1 MAWRFEERVSEDCDV
16 FEQSAFQE
24 ADGIHDS
31 GPADS
36 GPNVNDEV
44 EVIASSADCVKIV
57 SSSECCGR

>member
-1 MAWRFEERVSEDCDV
+1 LERFSEDSDI

-24 ADGIHDS
+24 ADGVHDN

-44 EVIASSADCVKIV
+44 EVIASFADCMKIV
-57 SSSECCGR
+57 SSSDSCGR